1 MINDIVTAISQKLDS
16 GFGDKYTIYSE
27 DIKQDLEEPCF
38 FIGVLSSSQ
47 DKQMRRT
54 YKKTIDFDIHY
65 FSDKEYSI
73 NLDYL
78 ETTEK
83 LYSAL
88 EYIEIYG
95 QKYRSLKMKHEVVDN
110 VLHFMLQFNYNIL
123 EIIKYAKMKTLEVDM
138 HGKG

>member
-16 GFGDKYTIYSE
+16 GFGDRYTIYSE

-38 FIGVLSSSQ
+38 FIGVLSSGQ

-65 FSDKEYSI
+65 FSDKEDSI
-73 NLDYL
+73 NSDCL
-78 ETTEK
+78 EKADE
-83 LYSAL
+83 LYSTL

-95 QKYRSLKMKHEVVDN
+95 QKYRALKMKHEVVDD
-110 VLHFMLQFNYNIL
+110 VLHFMLQFNYNII
-123 EIIKYAKMKTLEVDM
+123 EIIKCAKMKTLEVDM